1 MELPRVVPVAGHP
14 VAPRPDAL
22 RLRTLAVQPRRP
34 LEGCAELGG
43 PQHRLRRH
51 AREVRALAADEP
63 GLDKRDLRL
72 VVEPAEGAD
81 EVLAGR
87 PSTEDDDLHYF
98 RPFAERN
105 WLAMSFGVFLSTTY
119 ALFIACIAASVN
131 LAETAL
137 AVLARSAPFDPESKL
152 FFSTGATFWN
162 PKMRLLSTSA
172 VYLLCWSCCGSVENP
187 SPPVALFWSSSV

>member
-22 RLRTLAVQPRRP
+22 RFRTLAVQPRRP
-34 LEGCAELGG
+34 LEGCAELGRS
-43 PQHRLRRH
+43 QHRLRRH

-87 PSTEDDDLHYF
+87 PS
-98 RPFAERN
+98 AEN
-105 WLAMSFGVFLSTTY
+105 DYLQL
-119 ALFIACIAASVN
+119 
-131 LAETAL
+131 
-137 AVLARSAPFDPESKL
+137 PE
-152 FFSTGATFWN
+152 
-162 PKMRLLSTSA
+162 
-172 VYLLCWSCCGSVENP
+172 
-187 SPPVALFWSSSV
+187 PVR